1 MRARMQ
7 RRVARVLAVI
17 GVAVGCGGAC
27 GRGLEPAAATGSAA
41 ASGTGTGTGVAPLAD
56 PAPVVVFTPPG
67 RAPVRVAVEVAD
79 TPAARAKGLMDRSV
93 LAPEAGMLF
102 VFERESPV
110 SFWMKDTFIALD
122 MIFIDAGRKVIG
134 VLADVPPRTESSR
147 SPGRPS
153 QFVVE
158 VNAGFAGRA
167 GIVEGTTV
175 EFVGVRG
182 L

>member
-1 MRARMQ
+1 MRPRMQ
-7 RRVARVLAVI
+7 RRAATVLAVI
-17 GVAVGCGGAC
+17 GAAAVCGC
-27 GRGLEPAAATGSAA
+27 GRGLEPASVTGSSS
-41 ASGTGTGTGVAPLAD
+41 ASGTGAGAGSALLGE
-56 PAPVVVFTPPG
+56 PAPVVVFAPPG

-79 TPAARAKGLMDRSV
+79 TPASRAKGLMDRSV
-93 LAPEAGMLF
+93 LPPEAGMLF
-102 VFERESPV
+102 VFEREGPM

-122 MIFIDAGRKVIG
+122 MIFIDGGRKVIG

-158 VNAGFAGRA
+158 VNAGFAARA

-175 EFVGVRG
+175 EFLGVRG